1 MASFYPDRAAE
12 LAMQR
17 DSDESLLDN
26 KSCSDSYFSSEP
38 DDVDS
43 DDSSDDVNL
52 PTTSLAAQRSRG
64 GRRAQA
70 RTRNNYV
77 WNAATRQPHLE
88 IFTGNPGPT
97 SLADVTDM
105 KNCLEYFQL
114 IITDEVL
121 EIVVDETN
129 RYANQFFQSAG
140 ALPSQS
146 RANNWKP
153 LTLPELKIFL
163 GLTLLTGLIGKR
175 GHLSEY
181 WSKNPL
187 LFAPFYGQTMTR
199 NRYQIITKFLHF
211 NNNEAMPADSTDKL
225 YKLRPIHDK
234 NVGNWRKLF
243 NPGEHISV
251 DEGMLK
257 WRGRLSF
264 RVYNKD
270 KPIKYPIK
278 SYILADSNSGYC
290 WNMDMYCG
298 QQKRLR
304 DTVFGL
310 LGDTCLYSWHSL
322 YMDNF
327 YNSVELS
334 EELLGVRVH
343 TVGTLRSHREEFVD
357 IRNAKSGRPK
367 MKAGDSLAVDNGKV
381 MVVAWK
387 DKRVVTALST
397 KHDGSLSTITRR
409 KKRGHG
415 ETEQVL
421 KPQCII
427 EYNQYMSGVDRR
439 DQMISYY
446 PFTRKTMKWP
456 KTVFFYLLEIS
467 LYNSFVLYK
476 AKNSQTKLTLRSFHY
491 KVIEKLC
498 RISIDDYSSSSDDD
512 EPPPRAPSY
521 DPASRLKGGFIR
533 HQLAKFPPTEKKK
546 LPMRRCRVCY
556 KERYQKEH
564 QILL

>member
-1 MASFYPDRAAE
+1 MIPVWQHCRYTVINCAILLSIVPLHSVMASYRPDRAAE
-12 LAMQR
+12 LALES

-26 KSCSDSYFSSEP
+26 ESCSDSYSSSEE
-38 DDVDS
+38 VDLDSNDGS
-43 DDSSDDVNL
+43 DDADV
-52 PTTSLAAQRSRG
+52 PTTLLAAQRPRG
-64 GRRAQA
+64 GRRAQTRA
-70 RTRNNYV
+70 RNSYV
-77 WNAATRQPHLE
+77 WNPATRQPHLE
-88 IFTGNPGPT
+88 SFTGNPGPT
-97 SLADVTDM
+97 SLANVTDVE
-105 KNCLEYFQL
+105 NCLEYFQVV
-114 IITDEVL
+114 ITDDIL
-121 EIVVDETN
+121 EIVVNETN
-129 RYANQFFQSAG
+129 RYANQFFLSTAG
-140 ALPSQS
+140 TLPDQS
-146 RANNWKP
+146 RAHDWKP

-181 WSKNPL
+181 WSTNPL
-187 LFAPFYGQTMTR
+187 FFTPFFGQTMKR
-199 NRYQIITKFLHF
+199 NRYQIIMKFLHF
-211 NNNEAMPADSTDKL
+211 NDNEARPLDSTDKL

-234 NVGNWRKLF
+234 IVGNWRQLF
-243 NPGEHISV
+243 NPGEQISI

-270 KPIKYPIK
+270 KPIKYGIK
-278 SYILADSNSGYC
+278 AYILADSNSGYC
-290 WNMDMYCG
+290 WNIDMYCG
-298 QQKRLR
+298 QGKRLR
-304 DTVFGL
+304 DIVFGL

-334 EELLGVRVH
+334 EELLGVKVH
-343 TVGTLRSHREEFVD
+343 TVGTLRSHRGEPVD

-367 MKAGDSLAVDNGKV
+367 MKVGDSLAVDNGKV

-421 KPQCII
+421 KPRCII
-427 EYNQYMSGVDRR
+427 EYNQHMSEVDRL

-456 KTVFFYLLEIS
+456 KKVFFYLLEIS

-476 AKNSQTKLTLRSFHY
+476 AKNSQTKLTLRSFHSNN
-491 KVIEKLC
+491 VELN
-498 RISIDDYSSSSDDD
+498 
-512 EPPPRAPSY
+512 
-521 DPASRLKGGFIR
+521 
-533 HQLAKFPPTEKKK
+533 
-546 LPMRRCRVCY
+546 
-556 KERYQKEH
+556 
-564 QILL
+564 